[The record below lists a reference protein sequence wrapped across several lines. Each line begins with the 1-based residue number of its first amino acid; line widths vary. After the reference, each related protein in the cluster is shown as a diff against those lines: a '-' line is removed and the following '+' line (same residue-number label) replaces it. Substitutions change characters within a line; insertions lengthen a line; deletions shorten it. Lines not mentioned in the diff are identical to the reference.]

1 MLMLLCIV
9 ALIEPNALA
18 LLSTTR
24 LQASN
29 SVGLKKQ
36 SGTILSA
43 VPSSGMI
50 DYIGRTVP
58 TDTSKP
64 RWSTDEMTF
73 RQPTEKEMRATRYK
87 LFFQLPWKKIRG
99 KVVLKAKISGTLP
112 LESAS
117 SGGPFGFGTPSDL
130 EPVDSLQDF
139 QNLLSYASIDP
150 RVQAIV
156 LEIGKIDKTKEKNGE
171 MKLMWLFLLL

>member
-1 MLMLLCIV
+1 MGDSNRSMLKLLCVV

-18 LLSTTR
+18 FR
-24 LQASN
+24 GIKGVQAS
-29 SVGLKKQ
+29 SILDQIQQ
-36 SGTILSA
+36 SRTVLSS

-58 TDTSKP
+58 VDSAVP

-73 RQPTEKEMRATRYK
+73 KPPTDKELYSTRYK
-87 LFFQLPWKKIRG
+87 LFIQYPWKKIKG

-112 LESAS
+112 LEAAS
-117 SGGPFGFGTPSDL
+117 SGGPFGFGGSSDL
-130 EPVDSLQDF
+130 EPVDSLQEF
-139 QNLLSYASIDP
+139 QNLLSYASVDP

-156 LEIGKIDKTKEKNGE
+156 LEIGKS
-171 MKLMWLFLLL
+171 